1 MLPKAGGTMTGPLVL
16 ATDPA
21 NNLEAATKQYV
32 DRSNPLAG
40 PIPPA
45 NPEPGE
51 LWFDSVT
58 LQLYVWYDDGTSAQW
73 VVAINQAPYIPP
85 LDFLPISGGTLTGP
99 LIGTSASFDDITAK
113 NNVNATNAVGTNS
126 LILNCIT
133 QTGSY
138 INGYNNS
145 KVRWSMGFIDRA
157 SETGGN
163 AGSHFTISR
172 YNDAG
177 GYIDTPLHLNRTN
190 GAATFSSNVDV
201 VGGILTVGN
210 YSSNGYLGLNSAR
223 GATSYI
229 QGNKNGAVRWQLALG
244 DSAVE
249 SGGNV
254 GSNLS
259 LAAFDDA
266 GGYLSTPIQI
276 NRASGSVFLPKAQV
290 GAWASQ
296 PNDIVHKAYVDNVI
310 VPVADGAVPVGGV
323 IAFAGPTI
331 PPNYLLCNGAQ
342 YLPSDAPALFN
353 AIGGYYF
360 WDGVKFGVPYL
371 YDRVPVG
378 AGYSWGLA
386 AAGGEINHTLSV
398 HELAHHAHGLY
409 DPAHI
414 HGLPDPGHNHGFA
427 DPGHAHGAVQD
438 GHNHGNW
445 EDAHQHNTHM
455 NQSNQYG
462 IGQYAYM
469 NPLGNIGG
477 SDWASDWRQCGV
489 YSDVRQP
496 GTYTYGAGTGAWNY
510 AAGTGQWVDW
520 GGTRCSIY
528 GEGGNGAHNN
538 MPPFV
543 AMYWII
549 RYR

>member
-1 MLPKAGGTMTGPLVL
+1 MTGPLVL

-40 PIPPA
+40 PIPPT

-51 LWFDSVT
+51 LWFDSVS

-99 LIGTSASFDDITAK
+99 LTGTSATFDDITAK
-113 NNVNATNAVGTNS
+113 NNVNATNTVGTNS
-126 LILNCIT
+126 IVLNCIT

-138 INGYNNS
+138 LNGYNNS
-145 KVRWSMGFIDRA
+145 KIHWSMEFINRA
-157 SETGGN
+157 QETGGDI
-163 AGSHFTISR
+163 GSNFSISR
-172 YNDAG
+172 FNDAG
-177 GYIDTPLHLNRTN
+177 GFLGTPFVINRATGNVTFANSVDITSGLLGVGNWSSNAYIGLN
-190 GAATFSSNVDV
+190 GASGSTD
-201 VGGILTVGN
+201 
-210 YSSNGYLGLNSAR
+210 
-223 GATSYI
+223 YI
-229 QGNKNGAVRWQLALG
+229 QGNKNSTGRWQLILG
-244 DSAVE
+244 DSAAE
-249 SGGNV
+249 SGGNA
-254 GSNLS
+254 GSNFS
-259 LAAFDDA
+259 LAALNDA
-266 GGYLSTPIQI
+266 GAWLSTPIQI
-276 NRASGSVFLPKAQV
+276 NRASGNVFLPLAQV
-290 GAWASQ
+290 GAWPAQ

-331 PPNYLLCNGAQ
+331 PPNYLLCNGAH
-342 YLPSDAPALFN
+342 YYPSDAPALFN

-360 WDGVKFGVPYL
+360 WDGTTFGVPYL
-371 YDRVPVG
+371 FDRVPVG
-378 AGYSWGLA
+378 AGYSWGIGA
-386 AAGGEINHTLSV
+386 MGGEINHTLSV

-427 DPGHAHGAVQD
+427 DPGHAHGAWQD
-438 GHNHGNW
+438 VHVHYTWQDSHNHGINPAFTGAYGVGAPPGTNW
-445 EDAHQHNTHM
+445 QI
-455 NQSNQYG
+455 SS
-462 IGQYAYM
+462 
-469 NPLGNIGG
+469 GG
-477 SDWASDWRQCGV
+477 TDWRQTPT
-489 YSDVRQP
+489 YTDNRQP
-496 GTYTYGAGTGAWNY
+496 GVGVHGAGTGCWNY